1 MRQQGRK
8 TRFRGVHTLGNGR
21 YRVRVYCT
29 DPLTGRRHER
39 DRIINAKSVEEAF
52 EKKQALARAL
62 ETSGG
67 KSSSERKTVGETATD
82 WLQHSVTRLR
92 SDGTPT
98 LAPLTRERY
107 RRSVRDFIVPFFE
120 RADARELDAHDIEAW
135 RDHLIASGY
144 RASTV
149 NGHLRVLRLVLQEV
163 GNSAARSVRT
173 VPEDDALTT
182 DDDPNLLSEEELIKF
197 LEVARKDWP
206 QHYAMIVLMFS
217 TAMRM
222 GTVRALRWEDLD
234 IENGIIRVRRRIS
247 GDEVLP
253 GVKRSRRSADFPPL
267 WPEVIDALE
276 AHRET
281 FNEAQIA
288 SGLIF
293 PTRTGGVRARTALNK
308 PFRAIRERAGIKKRL
323 TPSTGPRR
331 TASRLYRKVAD
342 SAVAKAVAGHLTDK
356 MHRHYG
362 QVDIEEK
369 QEAASRLRA
378 RLGLFGKGAGSKQQL
393 GSLNETGDSTGDR
406 VNKPGTLKE

>member
-8 TRFRGVHTLGNGR
+8 TRFRGVNTLGNGR
-21 YRVRVYCT
+21 YRVRVYFT
-29 DPLTGRRHER
+29 DPLTGRQRER

-52 EKKQALARAL
+52 EKKQALARVL
-62 ETSGG
+62 ETNGG
-67 KSSSERKTVGETATD
+67 RSSSERKTVGETAVD
-82 WLQHSVTRLR
+82 WLEQSTSRMR

-120 RADARELDAHDIEAW
+120 RADACELHARDIEAW

-149 NGHLRVLRLVLQEV
+149 NGHLRILRLVLQEV
-163 GNSAARSVRT
+163 GNSAARAVRA
-173 VPEDDALTT
+173 VPEDDARTT
-182 DDDPNLLSEEELIKF
+182 DDDPNLLSEDELTRF
-197 LEVARKDWP
+197 LEVAREDWP

-234 IENGIIRVRRRIS
+234 VDNGIIRVRRRIS

-253 GVKRSRRSADFPPL
+253 GVKRSRKSADFPPL

-276 AHRET
+276 VHRQS
-281 FNEAQIA
+281 FNEAQLA
-288 SGLIF
+288 SGLLF
-293 PTRTGGVRARTALNK
+293 PTKTGGVRTRTALNK
-308 PFRAIRERAGIKKRL
+308 PFQAICKRVGIDKRL

-331 TASRLYRKVAD
+331 TAARLYRKVAD

-369 QEAASRLRA
+369 QQAASRLRA
-378 RLGLFGKGAGSKQQL
+378 RLGLLGGNDGSQQ
-393 GSLNETGDSTGDR
+393 STNRVIETGDSTGDQIH
-406 VNKPGTLKE
+406 KPGTLRR

>member
-8 TRFRGVHTLGNGR
+8 TRFRGVNTLGNGR
-21 YRVRVYCT
+21 YRVRVYFT
-29 DPLTGRRHER
+29 DPLTGRHRER
-39 DRIINAKSVEEAF
+39 DRIINARSVEEAF
-52 EKKQALARAL
+52 EKKQALSRAL
-62 ETSGG
+62 ETNGG
-67 KSSSERKTVGETATD
+67 RCSSERRTVGETAID
-82 WLQHSVTRLR
+82 WLEQATARVR
-92 SDGTPT
+92 SDGTST
-98 LAPLTRERY
+98 LAPLTQERY

-120 RADARELDAHDIEAW
+120 RMDARELHARDIEAW
-135 RDHLIASGY
+135 RDHLVASGY

-163 GNSAARSVRT
+163 GNPAARTVRA
-173 VPEDDALTT
+173 VAEDDTRTT
-182 DDDPNLLSEEELIKF
+182 DDDPNLLSEDELTRF
-197 LEVARKDWP
+197 LEVARRDWP

-234 IENGIIRVRRRIS
+234 LEQGIIRVRRRIS
-247 GDEVLP
+247 GSEILQ

-276 AHRET
+276 VHRES
-281 FNEAQIA
+281 FNEAQLA
-288 SGLIF
+288 SGLLF
-293 PTRTGGVRARTALNK
+293 PTKTGGVRARSALDK
-308 PFRAIRERAGIKKRL
+308 PYQAILERAGIEKRL

-331 TASRLYRKVAD
+331 TAARMYRKVAD

-369 QEAASRLRA
+369 QEAASRLRQ
-378 RLGLFGKGAGSKQQL
+378 RLGLLAPSADTERGANRV
-393 GSLNETGDSTGDR
+393 NETGDSTGDQTH
-406 VNKPGTLKE
+406 KPGTLGR